1 MSGGMGLEWYKRE
14 PAAYLKDV
22 QGLSAKEHA
31 VYSVVLDLIY
41 VHGGTLNNDPGWIG
55 GWIKDMGAA
64 AVRNAISTLVDRGI
78 LIIEKDK
85 ITQKRAQSE
94 VKTKRNHRKNAS
106 VSGRIGGERSAE
118 LRRANKENNDL
129 GEADPKSEIQPEKRR
144 EEKSIEKG
152 TTVPKKKNQTE
163 LDIGASPAA
172 TSGKSQ
178 SNFDEEFEAVWKAYP
193 RKVGKGNAKKAWTKA
208 RKIAS
213 KDEIAPGLW
222 NHIKVWNGGTAKD
235 KIPHLSTWLNGER
248 WHDDANAAA
257 NRSANSDEQL
267 DSLTAPQEDPL
278 GQEFL
283 DSFKPS
289 NQQIE
294 GVLSGAI
301 KKIGKA

>member
-1 MSGGMGLEWYKRE
+1 M
-14 PAAYLKDV
+14 
-22 QGLSAKEHA
+22 
-31 VYSVVLDLIY
+31 
-41 VHGGTLNNDPGWIG
+41 N
-55 GWIKDMGAA
+55 
-64 AVRNAISTLVDRGI
+64 
-78 LIIEKDK
+78 
-85 ITQKRAQSE
+85 
-94 VKTKRNHRKNAS
+94 
-106 VSGRIGGERSAE
+106 
-118 LRRANKENNDL
+118 
-129 GEADPKSEIQPEKRR
+129 
-144 EEKSIEKG
+144 
-152 TTVPKKKNQTE
+152 
-163 LDIGASPAA
+163 GASPAA

-178 SNFDEEFEAVWKAYP
+178 SNFDDEFEAVWKAYP

-222 NHIKVWNGGTAKD
+222 SHIKVWNGGTAKD
-235 KIPHLSTWLNGER
+235 KIPHLATWLNGER

-278 GQEFL
+278 GQDFL

-289 NQQIE
+289 NQQID